1 MSMSILYNR
10 LLAIVKKKED
20 CANPAKISSI
30 INVAEIKS
38 KLTREELQVHYDNIF
53 MLIYAHHTVNNK
65 GTSLLDLPKGCKLLP
80 GNKNNDKLPPILV
93 RASELNI
100 ILIKIINEYIINPNP
115 PPQENEDIE
124 IEECKGIECE

>member
-1 MSMSILYNR
+1 MSILYNR

-20 CANPAKISSI
+20 SANPAKISSI

-53 MLIYAHHTVNNK
+53 MLTYAHHTLNNK

-80 GNKNNDKLPPILV
+80 GNKNNDKPPPILV

-100 ILIKIINEYIINPNP
+100 MLIKIIHEYIINPNP
-115 PPQENEDIE
+115 PPQENENIE